1 MNKGA
6 LTVVLGFL
14 SLCLPLVAQQTE
26 DETIALEQ
34 LRGTSALD
42 TASALTLYQPDI
54 FSAVD
59 SLALIHGLPVPTL
72 LDGRRF
78 PVSSE
83 LARIGMMPLDIFP
96 IALVSAVELPKR
108 NASPIDSKDLPGEV
122 DYSRANRDFYS
133 SGEMGFLYGT
143 TTGKFGYET
152 KQGYILGTVGND
164 KFQITAGASYQ
175 DSSWR
180 IPRPGQFTAPR

>member
-1 MNKGA
+1 MIKRA
-6 LTVVLGFL
+6 LPGVLGFL
-14 SLCLPLVAQQTE
+14 SLCLPLAAQQTE

-42 TASALTLYQPDI
+42 AAAVLTLYQPDI
-54 FSAVD
+54 FSTVD
-59 SLALIHGLPVPTL
+59 SAVLIHGLPVLPL

-96 IALVSAVELPKR
+96 VALVSAVEVPKR

-122 DYSRANRDFYS
+122 DYSRSNRDLYS
-133 SGEMGFLYGT
+133 SGEMGVLYGT

-152 KQGYILGTVGND
+152 KQAYIQGTVGND
-164 KFQITAGASYQ
+164 KFQITAGVSSEE
-175 DSSWR
+175 SSWR
-180 IPRPGQFTAPR
+180 FPRH

>member
-6 LTVVLGFL
+6 FTVVLGFL
-14 SLCLPLVAQQTE
+14 SLCLPLAAQQTE
-26 DETIALEQ
+26 DETITLGQ
-34 LRGTSALD
+34 LRNTSALD
-42 TASALTLYQPDI
+42 AASVLTLYQSDI
-54 FSAVD
+54 FSTVD
-59 SLALIHGLPVPTL
+59 SAVLIHGLPVPTL

-96 IALVSAVELPKR
+96 VALVSAVEVPKR

-122 DYSRANRDFYS
+122 DYSRSNRDLYS
-133 SGEMGFLYGT
+133 SGEMGVLYGT

-152 KQGYILGTVGND
+152 KQAYIQGTVGND
-164 KFQITAGASYQ
+164 RFQITAGVSSEE
-175 DSSWR
+175 SSWR
-180 IPRPGQFTAPR
+180 FPRH

>member
-14 SLCLPLVAQQTE
+14 SLCLPLAAQQTE

-34 LRGTSALD
+34 SRSPGALD
-42 TASALTLYQPDI
+42 TAAALTLYQPDI
-54 FSAVD
+54 FGTVD
-59 SLALIHGLPVPTL
+59 SSVLIHGLPVPTL

-78 PVSSE
+78 PISNA
-83 LARIGMMPLDIFP
+83 LARMGMVPLDIFP
-96 IALVSAVELPKR
+96 IALVSALEIPKR

-152 KQGYILGTVGND
+152 KQSYIQGTVGND
-164 KFQITAGASYQ
+164 KFQITAGVSYQ

-180 IPRPGQFTAPR
+180 IPRSGQFTPPR